1 MTSFSENVK
10 YVNKNC
16 KYDLSND
23 LGNSHIKGVTFYEP
37 PSMCVDSNRI
47 WLCTY

>member
-16 KYDLSND
+16 NYDPSND
-23 LGNSHIKGVTFYEP
+23 LGELTHERVSLFMDHP
-37 PSMCVDSNRI
+37 VDM
-47 WLCTY
+47 TV

>member
-16 KYDLSND
+16 KYYSSND
-23 LGNSHIKGVTFYEP
+23 LRNYHMKECHYFMDHPVYCDG
-37 PSMCVDSNRI
+37 R
-47 WLCTY
+47 W